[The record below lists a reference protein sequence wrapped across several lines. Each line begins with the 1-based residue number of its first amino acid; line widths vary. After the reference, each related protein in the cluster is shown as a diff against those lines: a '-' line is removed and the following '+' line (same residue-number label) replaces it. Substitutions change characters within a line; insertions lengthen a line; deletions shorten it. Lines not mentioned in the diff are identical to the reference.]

1 MRLRLMGLSVCD
13 GLSGKVHRASA
24 GPRSID
30 AGQEPLCRCLSSC
43 SQSTEAG
50 MTTCKAKDTYGYLGT
65 ESMALR
71 EQVERLTAA
80 LEQAAKAE
88 GAEAIKVAGDAA
100 RDVAACAATLVDDL
114 VA

>member
-1 MRLRLMGLSVCD
+1 
-13 GLSGKVHRASA
+13 
-24 GPRSID
+24 
-30 AGQEPLCRCLSSC
+30 
-43 SQSTEAG
+43 

-100 RDVAACAATLVDDL
+100 RDVAACAATLMDDL
-114 VA
+114 VAQAKTAETALGEARKQLEGTIREKPLIAVSLAAVAGFLLATLVRR